1 MFDMDQPLSVEKIRE
16 YFIQFKKAKFKKCC
30 IILNNQG
37 EKVVLEKTIDS
48 FEFIRKYAYRNIK
61 NTDLQER
68 ILGATDAFYRLADP
82 FGYPD
87 NIVHG
92 LTGLMLLREL
102 LEYEE
107 ARDKKRGNEK

>member
-1 MFDMDQPLSVEKIRE
+1 MFDMDQPLSVEKIRD
-16 YFIQFKKAKFKKCC
+16 YFVQFKKDKFKKCC

-37 EKVVLEKTIDS
+37 EEVVLEKSIDS
-48 FEFIRKYAYRNIK
+48 FEFIKKYVNRNIK
-61 NTDLQER
+61 NTDLRER
-68 ILGATDAFYRLADP
+68 ILGATDAFYRLTDP

-107 ARDKKRGNEK
+107 ARDKEEG